1 MSTELAG
8 SSHRRIRVAVLLS
21 GSGRTLENLL
31 RANSDGR
38 ISVEFV
44 RVISSRSSV
53 RGVQVTRAANLPLS
67 VVPRREF
74 DLPEQF
80 SEAVHAILDP
90 VKPDLV
96 LMAGF
101 LSKISIPDEYVG
113 RVMNIHPALLPLF
126 GGKGYYGSR
135 VHDKV
140 IDSGMKVSGCTVHF
154 VDENY
159 DAGPIILQSC
169 VPVLE
174 GDDAETLA
182 ARVFSRECKLYPEAV
197 RLFADGRLRIEGRR
211 VHILPSA

>member
-1 MSTELAG
+1 MSIERGTG
-8 SSHRRIRVAVLLS
+8 SHGRIRVVVLLS

-38 ISVEFV
+38 ISAEFT
-44 RVISSRSSV
+44 RVISSRPGV
-53 RGVQVTRAANLPLS
+53 RGVQIAREANLPLS
-67 VVPRREF
+67 IVPRREF

-80 SEAVHAILDP
+80 SDAVHAILASEQ
-90 VKPDLV
+90 PDLV

-101 LSKISIPDEYVG
+101 LSRISIPDEYVG

-126 GGKGYYGSR
+126 GGRGYYGSR
-135 VHDKV
+135 VHEKV
-140 IDSGMKVSGCTVHF
+140 IESGMKVSGCTVHF

-174 GDDAETLA
+174 YDDAESLA
-182 ARVFSRECKLYPEAV
+182 ARVFSRECELYPEAV
-197 RLFADGRLRIEGRR
+197 RLFADGRLRIDGRR
-211 VHILPSA
+211 VHILPPA